1 MGLPL
6 ESRKG
11 LSETAAVKMRS
22 GALPRSVCKNESKLA
37 LSLGSTA
44 LQPIP
49 CLLGYSQLRAG
60 ERTIFQRIKRERTRF
75 LCHLAGTVRRHLG
88 SH

>member
-6 ESRKG
+6 ESGKG
-11 LSETAAVKMRS
+11 LGVTAADKMRF
-22 GALPRSVCKNESKLA
+22 GAMQRSVCKNKSKVA
-37 LSLGSTA
+37 LSSGDTM

-60 ERTIFQRIKRERTRF
+60 
-75 LCHLAGTVRRHLG
+75 G
-88 SH
+88 